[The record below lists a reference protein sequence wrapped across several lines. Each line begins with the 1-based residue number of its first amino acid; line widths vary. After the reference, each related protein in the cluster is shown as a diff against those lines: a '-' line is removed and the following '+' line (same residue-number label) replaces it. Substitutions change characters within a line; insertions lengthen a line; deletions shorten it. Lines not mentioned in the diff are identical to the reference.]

1 MRRGEVGAETA
12 QPGATPRVQFVP
24 RQVSLEGKAR
34 HATRAQKRPYAR
46 VATCCS
52 PTVPR
57 SARSRHKIRDK
68 VGGGWTWAWV
78 LFLCPGGAVCV
89 PARGL
94 ASEVSA
100 AT

>member
-46 VATCCS
+46 VATCCCS

-57 SARSRHKIRDK
+57 SARARSRHKNRDK
-68 VGGGWTWAWV
+68 SEALGSVPLPRWGS
-78 LFLCPGGAVCV
+78 LCPLLEG
-89 PARGL
+89 
-94 ASEVSA
+94 
-100 AT
+100 